1 MPERGGRGGGR
12 TGLGPGAGRGRAANA
27 IGHGAPITVPGALS
41 EFYHQ
46 DEKASMTKPVEY
58 RGLSTVSA
66 DDVASDIDAVS
77 HTNTTTTSASASAS
91 ASAGTPTPDT
101 EGRPGEPSCLHKW
114 ASDNYFLLLMVA
126 MIILA
131 LPYPYL
137 GTAGAHVSASLCASH
152 SISHS
157 IFHYTDSPYHHL
169 HRCYRWATANT
180 LQRELWSEY
189 NCIFHIRYN
198 VENGGITQSIRGGEI
213 ECMYSIMGVR
223 HSSHNFLWSLYPTS
237 EIRNAKRIVRR
248 VLYSWMFAHDY

>member
-12 TGLGPGAGRGRAANA
+12 TGLGPGAGRGRA

-46 DEKASMTKPVEY
+46 DDKASMTKLVEY
-58 RGLSTVSA
+58 RGLSTASA
-66 DDVASDIDAVS
+66 ADVASDIDAAS
-77 HTNTTTTSASASAS
+77 HTTITSASASAS
-91 ASAGTPTPDT
+91 ASVSASASADTHTSDT

-137 GTAGAHVSASLCASH
+137 GTAGAQVSASLRAFH

-169 HRCYRWATANT
+169 HHCYRWAAANT

-198 VENGGITQSIRGGEI
+198 VENGSITQSIRGGEI
-213 ECMYSIMGVR
+213 ECMHSIVGVR

-237 EIRNAKRIVRR
+237 EIRNAKRIV
-248 VLYSWMFAHDY
+248 